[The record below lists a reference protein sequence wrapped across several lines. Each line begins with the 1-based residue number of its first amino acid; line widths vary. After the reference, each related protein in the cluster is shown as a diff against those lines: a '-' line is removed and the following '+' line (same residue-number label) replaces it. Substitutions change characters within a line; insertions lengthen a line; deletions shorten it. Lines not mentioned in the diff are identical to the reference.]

1 MNLKLNWLYRTYLDH
16 VGTITGNDPEVLHS
30 LMGDIYLSKR
40 KRITIGKKIRYT
52 RIKTSTTKLTDEQF
66 SEYFDKV
73 QNYFDIDLPNR
84 DDPEFHSIR

>member
-1 MNLKLNWLYRTYLDH
+1 M
-16 VGTITGNDPEVLHS
+16 
-30 LMGDIYLSKR
+30 
-40 KRITIGKKIRYT
+40 
-52 RIKTSTTKLTDEQF
+52 TDEQF